1 MKYSMRNIGKAV
13 SVFEVNFT
21 DTDTGRK
28 WAQAQKAFLRDWGD

>member
-28 WAQAQKAFLRDWGD
+28 WEVLADNGV